1 MDSDDQLVDV
11 VSDALSA
18 GRDAAT
24 AATAT
29 AATVTTT
36 ITRKEELVDPE
47 EEEEEIT
54 ASAEEESK
62 QVLASAGADLKKKFH
77 LSLDNFDSED
87 IPEDCP
93 YVLTSPRSL
102 EACKRLRVKV
112 RLTKIDKRID
122 SLVLREKNK
131 AFQKKI
137 FSKLLC

>member
-11 VSDALSA
+11 VSDEWSA

-24 AATAT
+24 ATAAT

-36 ITRKEELVDPE
+36 ITRKEELVDP